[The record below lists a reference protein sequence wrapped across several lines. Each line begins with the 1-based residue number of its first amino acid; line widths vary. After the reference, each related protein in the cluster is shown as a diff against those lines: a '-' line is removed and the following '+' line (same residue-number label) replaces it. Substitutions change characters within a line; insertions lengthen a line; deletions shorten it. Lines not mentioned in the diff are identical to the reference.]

1 MANPF
6 RGELQVSLGGKAYKT
21 RMTVD
26 GCMQAES
33 ACGTSLVRIATKL
46 SEGDLTVMDIANVL
60 TPAFKGGGND
70 FDQIKVAKIVYEA
83 GLAEGMRVCGEVLA
97 NVLTAGQSS
106 SEDSEE
112 DDEEGSEKNELETT
126 E

>member
-1 MANPF
+1 
-6 RGELQVSLGGKAYKT
+6 
-21 RMTVD
+21 
-26 GCMQAES
+26 MQAES

-70 FDQIKVAKIVYEA
+70 VDQTKVAKIIYEA
-83 GLAEGMRVCGEVLA
+83 GLAAGMRVCGEILA
-97 NVLTAGQSS
+97 NVLMAGKSDD
-106 SEDSEE
+106 EDN
-112 DDEEGSEKNELETT
+112 DEEGVEKNELETT